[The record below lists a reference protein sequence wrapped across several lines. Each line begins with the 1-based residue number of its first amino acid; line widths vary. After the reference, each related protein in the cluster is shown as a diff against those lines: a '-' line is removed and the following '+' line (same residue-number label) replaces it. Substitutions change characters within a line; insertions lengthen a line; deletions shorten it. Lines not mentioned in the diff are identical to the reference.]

1 MRTTLQAV
9 QEMARRLG
17 KHPPAGL
24 DTGGNSLQAQL
35 ERVLDDASNSV
46 QSEGWFWNTKHNIT
60 VTPTGSKIQVN
71 QLENVADIGV
81 SPIYAT
87 IFHVDTD
94 GTDSNVNVVR
104 NGDYLYNLTDNTDTF
119 TSSIKLTYTYK
130 REFENVPEAFQS
142 WIIALASFNYN
153 RHYIGDKSSDGALQ
167 VEMQDARRQAT
178 REEIRSADVN
188 VLNTQEMR
196 QIRGRRRTPD
206 RSVYE

>member
-1 MRTTLQAV
+1 
-9 QEMARRLG
+9 MARRLG
-17 KHPPAGL
+17 KHPPAAL

-46 QSEGWFWNTKHNIT
+46 QSEGWFWNTKRD
-60 VTPTGSKIQVN
+60 VTAPALGESDGVVRLRISE
-71 QLENVADIGV
+71 LEPLGT
-81 SPIYAT
+81 SPETYAT
-87 IFHVDTD
+87 IYHVDTEP
-94 GTDSNVNVVR
+94 SENMNVVR
-104 NGDYLYNLTDNTDTF
+104 KGIHLFDLDNNTDAINSNKKVRYSYQRSF
-119 TSSIKLTYTYK
+119 D
-130 REFENVPEAFQS
+130 EVPEAFQS

-167 VEMQDARRQAT
+167 VELQDARRQAT